1 VKTLR
6 RFPIVL
12 TAAFILTACASAGT
26 NPTVSNPALVGTWE
40 GTQVSYGGLGT
51 TLLLGSDGTIAIVF
65 GAMVGGEYK
74 IEGNQLTLLPEPA
87 GGGSPDVMTLAFAG
101 DTAVISAGG
110 MSRKLIPLEAKTTPA
125 SLAGQWHYTH
135 YTGVP
140 AYEEYTSDG
149 TMRLRVPMQVI
160 NGTDSVTGS
169 TIRTR
174 LSFTAEQKKQGAPRA
189 FSGDIPYTLK
199 GDTLTVQPGKQ
210 NATVFIRAR
219 PLLPYNIQQP
229 RLPIR

>member
-1 VKTLR
+1 MHRSPL
-6 RFPIVL
+6 IL
-12 TAAFILTACASAGT
+12 LSASILTACASAGT

-40 GTQVSYGGLGT
+40 GTQVSYGGLGM
-51 TLLLGSDGTIAIVF
+51 TLMFGSDGTVAFVF
-65 GAMVGGEYK
+65 GAMAGGKYK
-74 IEGNQLTLLPEPA
+74 LEGNQLTLFPEPA
-87 GGGSPDVMTLAFAG
+87 SGGGPDVMTLAFAG

-110 MSRKLIPLEAKTTPA
+110 MSRKLIPIEAKAPA

-140 AYEEYTSDG
+140 AYEEYTSDSV
-149 TMRLRVPMQVI
+149 MRLRVPMLVVR
-160 NGTDSVTGS
+160 GAYSVTGRA
-169 TIRTR
+169 IRIR
-174 LSFTAEQKKQGAPRA
+174 LSFTPEQKLQGAPRGLG
-189 FSGDIPYTLK
+189 GDSPYTLK
-199 GDTLTVQPGKQ
+199 GDTLTLQPGKA